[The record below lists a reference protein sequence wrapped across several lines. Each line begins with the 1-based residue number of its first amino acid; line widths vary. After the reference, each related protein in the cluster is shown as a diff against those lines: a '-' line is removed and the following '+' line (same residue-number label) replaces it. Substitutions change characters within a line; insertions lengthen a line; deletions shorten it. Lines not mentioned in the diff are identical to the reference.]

1 MSRGHCVDDA
11 QQMRELG
18 RRLAGCLR
26 AGDLVLLSGPLGAGK
41 TTFTQGLAVGLGIE
55 EPVLSP
61 TFVLARVH
69 RGGVLPLVHAD
80 AYRLADA
87 ADARALIDDLDLDA
101 DLEQSVTVVEWG
113 EGVAEQ
119 LSDQRVTVRIEPVG
133 EGERRRVQIVANDCR
148 ALP

>member
-26 AGDLVLLSGPLGAGK
+26 AGDLVLLSGRLGAGK

-61 TFVLARVH
+61 TFVFARVH

-101 DLEQSVTVVEWG
+101 DLAQSVTVVEWG